1 MFIDR
6 NFFVDFESLFYIFAR
21 ISGGCKTVSCALG
34 SCISCF
40 ALNFRSVELLLSH
53 YTNSITNKWWVK
65 CLCWTRVF
73 NCIFNRLYMI
83 HKKIRKVLHQL
94 IFDLLFLTRRGRSLI
109 TSNGLALLVF
119 YMYSNGRILVWSYY
133 VFADY

>member
-6 NFFVDFESLFYIFAR
+6 NFFVDFESLFDIFAR
-21 ISGGCKTVSCALG
+21 ISGGGKTISRTLG
-34 SCISCF
+34 SRISCL
-40 ALNFRSVELLLSH
+40 ALNFRSIELLLCH
-53 YTNSITNKWWVK
+53 YTNPITNKWWVK

-83 HKKIRKVLHQL
+83 NKKIRKVLHQL

-119 YMYSNGRILVWSYY
+119 CMYSNGRILVWSCY

>member
-1 MFIDR
+1 MFSDR

-34 SCISCF
+34 SSICCF

-73 NCIFNRLYMI
+73 NCIFNRLYII
-83 HKKIRKVLHQL
+83 HKKISQSLTSVYLRPS
-94 IFDLLFLTRRGRSLI
+94 LLDKERSLPDNKQRTGI
-109 TSNGLALLVF
+109 ISFLHV
-119 YMYSNGRILVWSYY
+119 
-133 VFADY
+133 